1 MATMEIEINEGSYT
15 VYANAPFYTG
25 FIIDSSELLEKGYP
39 ERQQEILNTLK
50 SQEHSQ
56 WAIEGSHDTDFLY
69 EVKEEDTFAG
79 KTFVS
84 PSFIINRPNLE
95 LRKFEFEGN
104 NFEVIDAL
112 IYFHVYGTA
121 VWHIKLQVNISH
133 KMKKID
139 FREMVYRFIYGDLKN
154 SIDPFCQLSTQQ
166 LIKVLKNQNVRMNS
180 FEGLSD
186 KLKAKGQNFLPL
198 RSILWLHIIFFF
210 EFEGQIT
217 DEIRS
222 EYQTFVISSQ
232 ASGAND
238 CSMNSTDA
246 LYPGY
251 GMSLIMVKK
260 DGMYFKG
267 QPRIT
272 ELANYHYAAI
282 ALLDTQM
289 YYDLIQFSAKKRRI
303 TQIKNIESELEIINE
318 LSENLEVFF
327 LNYKDITLKLAPIS
341 KGIWKRLENEWYMV
355 PMREALLEK
364 KNQMQ
369 NQYREYIDE
378 LSQKRSSALNSLVRI
393 FTVFAI
399 IGPVLEI
406 YQFFSESEG
415 LIASIEKNW
424 VPILIVFIPI
434 VIIISFYVFKYLRKI
449 SKF

>member
-1 MATMEIEINEGSYT
+1 MEIDIDEGSYI

-25 FIIDSSELLEKGYP
+25 FIIDSSELLEQGYP
-39 ERQQEILNTLK
+39 ERQQEILNKLK
-50 SQEHSQ
+50 SQEHSN
-56 WAIEGSHDTDFLY
+56 WTIEGSHDTDFLY

-84 PSFIINRPNLE
+84 PSFIINRPDLE
-95 LRKFEFEGN
+95 LRRFEFEGN
-104 NFEVIDAL
+104 NFEIIDAL

-121 VWHIKLQVNISH
+121 VWHIKLQVTNSNR
-133 KMKKID
+133 MKKID
-139 FREMVYRFIYGDLKN
+139 FRDMVYRFIYGPLKN

-166 LIKVLKNQNVRMNS
+166 LIKVLKDQIIRMSS
-180 FEGLSD
+180 FENLSE

-210 EFEGQIT
+210 EFDEQIS
-217 DEIRS
+217 DEIRN
-222 EYQTFVISSQ
+222 EYQSFVVSSQ
-232 ASGAND
+232 PSGANN

-251 GMSLIMVKK
+251 GMSLILVKK
-260 DGMYFKG
+260 GSMYFKG

-282 ALLDTQM
+282 SLLDTQM

-303 TQIKNIESELEIINE
+303 TQIRNIESELEIITE

-341 KGIWKRLENEWYMV
+341 KGIWKRLENEWYLV
-355 PMREALLEK
+355 PMRDALLEK
-364 KNQMQ
+364 KKQLQ

-378 LSQKRSSALNSLVRI
+378 LSQKRSAALNSLVRI

-399 IGPVLEI
+399 LGPVLEI
-406 YQFFSESEG
+406 YQFVSESEG
-415 LIASIEKNW
+415 LIPTLEQYWI
-424 VPILIVFIPI
+424 PILLVSIPI
-434 VIIISFYVFKYLRKI
+434 IIIISFYVFKYIRKI